1 MIVPSAPEVE
11 CSGEALDSSEVRTT
25 TGARRL
31 SKPFVFDLPLQSEAR
46 EAKIEFLRRAISPWK
61 SDLGLRSALDVGC
74 GVGYFSSL
82 LQDLGLQVTAS
93 DARAE
98 NIAEARSRFPGIDFH
113 VADAEDPSLAE
124 LGTFDLV
131 LCFGL
136 LYHLE
141 NPMRAVRNLRAVTGK
156 LLLLEGMAVDDD
168 QPFFL
173 LLDEPEGEDQSLR
186 AVSCYPSEGAMI
198 KMAYRAGFPHVY
210 RFREL
215 PNHEDFR
222 AATGRTR
229 ARTVIAASL
238 LPLTSPLIEIAPEPK
253 PSRDYWTT
261 DSTGITK
268 VLRRLRRNLKQSR
281 NRKRS

>member
-1 MIVPSAPEVE
+1 VE
-11 CSGEALDSSEVRTT
+11 FPREALDSSEVRIT
-25 TGARRL
+25 TGARL

-46 EAKIEFLRRAISPWK
+46 EAKIDFLRRAIAPWK
-61 SDLGLRSALDVGC
+61 SDLRLRTALDLGC

-82 LQDLGLQVTAS
+82 LQDLGLQVTAV

-98 NIAEARSRFPGIDFH
+98 NIAEARSRFPGIDFR
-113 VADAEDPSLAE
+113 VADAEDASVAG

-141 NPMRAVRNLRAVTGK
+141 NPIRAIRNVHALTGK
-156 LLLLEGMAVDDD
+156 LLLLESMAVDEE

-215 PNHEDFR
+215 PNHDDFR

-229 ARTVIAASL
+229 ARTVIAASVP
-238 LPLTSPLIEIAPEPK
+238 PLGSTLIDIAPEPK

-261 DSTGITK
+261 DPTGITK
-268 VLRRLRRNLKQSR
+268 VLRRLRRKIRQSR
-281 NRKRS
+281 NRIRA